1 MKTGLPVFILVVS
14 VLLWG
19 CDKVTELE
27 RLVEIRDFYDRS
39 YINNNIA
46 RGSTFFGT
54 DRYRFISY
62 FDNEGR
68 VVILRRDLRAGV
80 VVEDRLDDVLLERR
94 NNSASL
100 LNPHNFISGGLDA
113 EGHIHL
119 LFGAHNSRPRHYVS
133 GEPLQLVGWRE
144 IGGWMDRLGHSITY
158 PYLLRVTGGALWL
171 FYRNGH
177 AGNGGTYLLRG
188 LVGSPDAW
196 RPQLLIDGAGE
207 NSQYLFSPASFTD
220 GCVHLAW
227 TWRLSDF
234 TNPSDNPYL
243 REPFQGVTNRDIAYG
258 KSCDG
263 GRSWSDS
270 NGRVRE
276 LPMVR
281 LGPEN
286 RCPETIA
293 EIDIGTGFFNHYG
306 SDLDAAGR
314 PHYVLQLWDAERHT
328 QVWHL
333 YLSREGWELQPVTR
347 YSRDIP
353 WNRHHGN
360 GLAATALARP
370 ELLVDRD
377 TDSVLIITRSQHHG
391 NRLELYRAQPP
402 YREWRLELVDTGSLG
417 GWEPQVDKGL
427 FHAWGRI
434 VVLLNAVRDE
444 PAYEGFD
451 LALNP
456 ESREILARRE
466 RGETIVYPDY
476 SILYPRTPPPLSMD
490 ELRFAR
496 GEAWIAE
503 LHLSP

>member
-1 MKTGLPVFILVVS
+1 M
-14 VLLWG
+14 
-19 CDKVTELE
+19 
-27 RLVEIRDFYDRS
+27 
-39 YINNNIA
+39 
-46 RGSTFFGT
+46 
-54 DRYRFISY
+54 
-62 FDNEGR
+62 
-68 VVILRRDLRAGV
+68 
-80 VVEDRLDDVLLERR
+80 
-94 NNSASL
+94 
-100 LNPHNFISGGLDA
+100 
-113 EGHIHL
+113 
-119 LFGAHNSRPRHYVS
+119 
-133 GEPLQLVGWRE
+133 
-144 IGGWMDRLGHSITY
+144 
-158 PYLLRVTGGALWL
+158 
-171 FYRNGH
+171 
-177 AGNGGTYLLRG
+177 
-188 LVGSPDAW
+188 
-196 RPQLLIDGAGE
+196 
-207 NSQYLFSPASFTD
+207 
-220 GCVHLAW
+220 
-227 TWRLSDF
+227 
-234 TNPSDNPYL
+234 
-243 REPFQGVTNRDIAYG
+243 
-258 KSCDG
+258 
-263 GRSWSDS
+263 
-270 NGRVRE
+270 
-276 LPMVR
+276 
-281 LGPEN
+281 
-286 RCPETIA
+286 
-293 EIDIGTGFFNHYG
+293 
-306 SDLDAAGR
+306 
-314 PHYVLQLWDAERHT
+314 
-328 QVWHL
+328 
-333 YLSREGWELQPVTR
+333 QPVTR